1 MGRRNYFKESWFDL
15 VGYLC
20 GDCYDMDSLENG
32 MLEIRVI
39 SSNGDLPG
47 ISRVDHGLLKEP
59 MITDILDDDSSK
71 PQRTLR

>member
-1 MGRRNYFKESWFDL
+1 
-15 VGYLC
+15 
-20 GDCYDMDSLENG
+20 MDSLANG

-59 MITDILDDDSSK
+59 MITEILRDDSPK
-71 PQRTLR
+71 PQKALK

>member
-1 MGRRNYFKESWFDL
+1 
-15 VGYLC
+15 
-20 GDCYDMDSLENG
+20 MDSLANG

-59 MITDILDDDSSK
+59 MITELLSKWRDIRESSLEA
-71 PQRTLR
+71 RSMMLS